1 MIPPRNLDTYHRFD
15 PPADRRVWE
24 LRAKELRNRI
34 LLANGLAPLPTRT
47 PLTPKVTDTFEQDGI
62 VVENVALQTAPGFWL
77 CGNVYR
83 PTGEGPFPAIVNP
96 HGHWENG
103 RKHREPDVDAP
114 PAGQRKPAPGRADLV
129 ALPANLAKQGFLV
142 LAYDMVGYNETDQV
156 RHRSFGTTAE
166 SWSWGISEMGLQTW
180 NSLRVVDYLVSRKDV
195 DSDRIGATGAS
206 GGGTQVFLL
215 AAIDPRVKVSVPVNM
230 VSSVMQGGC
239 ICENAPG
246 LRVGTDNPEIAA
258 LFAPKPQLLIACT
271 GDWTRNVPTDEAPA
285 VRRVYDL
292 YGAGD
297 KLKAV
302 QFNYQHNYNK
312 PSREAMTAFFREW
325 LMGKAGEVSELPVSI
340 DPARLTVR
348 RPAGIDQEG
357 VHAWLRRDGDAAA
370 ARGWT
375 DKSRSRREERRTW
388 LALSLAVDV
397 PASLRNRG
405 SGRTVLVVGTD
416 GDPRVGRLVQVAQ
429 ARGERVRLVTLPAVS
444 SDQTALWKDFHA
456 TYNRTMVGDRV
467 QSVLDAVTE
476 ERRSGT
482 ARVDLVGVGEAGAW
496 CLMAKAVAPK
506 LGIVG
511 LSADLDNL
519 PVSDD
524 RRMVERLY
532 APALRRLGDLRTALL
547 LAAPGPFVLHN
558 GGNSAPWDAALRS
571 SGARWESGEVDPTV
585 QLERLAAG

>member
-1 MIPPRNLDTYHRFD
+1 
-15 PPADRRVWE
+15 
-24 LRAKELRNRI
+24 
-34 LLANGLAPLPTRT
+34 
-47 PLTPKVTDTFEQDGI
+47 
-62 VVENVALQTAPGFWL
+62 
-77 CGNVYR
+77 
-83 PTGEGPFPAIVNP
+83 
-96 HGHWENG
+96 
-103 RKHREPDVDAP
+103 
-114 PAGQRKPAPGRADLV
+114 
-129 ALPANLAKQGFLV
+129 
-142 LAYDMVGYNETDQV
+142 
-156 RHRSFGTTAE
+156 
-166 SWSWGISEMGLQTW
+166 
-180 NSLRVVDYLVSRKDV
+180 
-195 DSDRIGATGAS
+195 
-206 GGGTQVFLL
+206 
-215 AAIDPRVKVSVPVNM
+215 
-230 VSSVMQGGC
+230 
-239 ICENAPG
+239 
-246 LRVGTDNPEIAA
+246 
-258 LFAPKPQLLIACT
+258 
-271 GDWTRNVPTDEAPA
+271 
-285 VRRVYDL
+285 
-292 YGAGD
+292 
-297 KLKAV
+297 
-302 QFNYQHNYNK
+302 
-312 PSREAMTAFFREW
+312 
-325 LMGKAGEVSELPVSI
+325 MGKAGEVSELPVSI